1 MHAAFAVTDPIRL
14 AGLAPA
20 RPEDGGPPIAPDA
33 AAPIAGHITFD
44 ELLRGLNPLHHLPV
58 VGTIYRAVTGETLA
72 PPLRVLGALAFGGVP
87 GALLTAVL
95 SAVEETRPLDRLRAA
110 IEGRPDPMMPD
121 GPDPAVRAR
130 ALAAYGESRDA
141 AA

>member
-1 MHAAFAVTDPIRL
+1 MTAFATTDPIRL
-14 AGLAPA
+14 AGLASA
-20 RPEDGGPPIAPDA
+20 RPEDGGPPLDPEA
-33 AAPIAGHITFD
+33 AAPIPGKITFD

-58 VGTIYRAVTGETLA
+58 VGTIYRAVTGETIA

-95 SAVEETRPLDRLRAA
+95 AAVEETRPMERLARAA
-110 IEGRPDPMMPD
+110 SGLPDPDLPPPD
-121 GPDPAVRAR
+121 AAARAR